1 MIGPFRLSLEHQDQP
16 LVWVWVMG
24 AITRHDGKHDKIV
37 GIDYNMGENIYEASA
52 KDASSPENEEIA
64 TTEPT

>member
-1 MIGPFRLSLEHQDQP
+1 
-16 LVWVWVMG
+16 MG